1 MPTNFLRHD
10 DSPTHTN
17 IMSTSATQ
25 AHTNASIHDELPTVV
40 SARDRKEKDMVTQ
53 DGRAKK
59 MDKQSLEYNLKTSLA
74 GGIAGCAVSSQ
85 PYLNHPTTSILT
97 QLPQAKTVVGP
108 LDRVKILFQTR
119 NPQFAK
125 YTGSW
130 SGFPTAIY
138 DIYTS
143 TGVRG
148 LFKGHSVTLLRIYPY
163 SGIKFLAYEQLRAVI
178 IANKAQETPTRRF
191 ISGSLAGVVSVFFT
205 YPLDVIRV
213 RLAFE
218 TRAEH
223 RSSFGSIVSRIYAE
237 TPPPVTH
244 PGAAASINGVAATV
258 VEKVTPRSGLSNFY
272 RGFAPTLL
280 GMIPYAGASFLA
292 HDSMSDLLRNPVLV
306 PYTTLP
312 NTSRAE
318 SPTSPHKPAQL
329 RYWAELSSGGSAGLV
344 AQTVSYPFEVI
355 RRRMQVGGVVGDGHR
370 IGIAEVTRRIYSER
384 GLKGFFVG
392 LTIGYVKVV
401 PMFAT
406 SFYVY
411 ERLKYYLKI

>member
-1 MPTNFLRHD
+1 MPTNLLRHD
-10 DSPTHTN
+10 DSRTHTN

-25 AHTNASIHDELPTVV
+25 AHTNASIHDELPAGA
-40 SARDRKEKDMVTQ
+40 SAGHGKEKDTASQ
-53 DGRAKK
+53 DGRPKK

-74 GGIAGCAVSSQ
+74 GGIAGCAVSPSRIYTISQ
-85 PYLNHPTTSILT
+85 CHTNTTT
-97 QLPQAKTVVGP
+97 QAKTVVGP

-143 TGVRG
+143 AGLRG

-223 RSSFGSIVSRIYAE
+223 RSSFASIVRRIYAE
-237 TPPPVTH
+237 TPPPVAH
-244 PGAAASINGVAATV
+244 ASMAASTV
-258 VEKVTPRSGLSNFY
+258 DKVTPRSGLSNFY
-272 RGFAPTLL
+272 RGFTPTIL

-292 HDSMSDLLRNPVLV
+292 HDSMSDLLRHPVLA

-318 SPTSPHKPAQL
+318 SSTSSHKPAQL

-370 IGIAEVTRRIYSER
+370 IGIAEVTKRIYFER
-384 GLKGFFVG
+384 GFKGFFVG